1 MIQDLR
7 YVRNFLTLNLENM
20 KNYLI
25 SIGGNSTSNI
35 LSIESN
41 FDEIIAV
48 DSGVEHLFKLSL
60 DPTTLIG
67 DLDSISENSLDKVK
81 KNGVDIIAFNSN
93 KDQTDF
99 ELALNYLEVVENSI
113 IYIIGGESGEIDHL
127 LSIFLLIP
135 SKSFFEN
142 IIWVY
147 GDKKIIFRQKLK
159 LNVKKMSKFSIIP
172 LSDLSNLSI
181 DGAEWNLENKNIQ
194 FGETTTLRNVA
205 NKDEI
210 NVNCDTG
217 VFAFIY

>member
-1 MIQDLR
+1 
-7 YVRNFLTLNLENM
+7 M

-35 LSIESN
+35 LNIESN

-60 DPTTLIG
+60 DPNTLIG
-67 DLDSISENSLDKVK
+67 DLDSISEKSLDKVK

-99 ELALNYLEVVENSI
+99 ELALNYLEGVDKSI

-135 SKSFFEN
+135 SKSSFEN
-142 IIWVY
+142 IIWLY
-147 GDKKIIFRQKLK
+147 GNKRIIFRQKLK

-172 LSDLSNLSI
+172 LSNLSNLSI

-194 FGETTTLRNVA
+194 FGETTTLRNIAKKEVL
-205 NKDEI
+205 NVSCDE
-210 NVNCDTG
+210 G

>member
-1 MIQDLR
+1 
-7 YVRNFLTLNLENM
+7 M

-60 DPTTLIG
+60 DPNTLIG

>member
-1 MIQDLR
+1 
-7 YVRNFLTLNLENM
+7 M

-48 DSGVEHLFKLSL
+48 DSGVEHLFKLAL
-60 DPTTLIG
+60 DPNTLIG

-81 KNGVDIIAFNSN
+81 KNWVDIIAFNSN

-99 ELALNYLEVVENSI
+99 ELALNYLEGVENSI

>member
-1 MIQDLR
+1 
-7 YVRNFLTLNLENM
+7 M

-60 DPTTLIG
+60 DPNTLIG

-99 ELALNYLEVVENSI
+99 ELALNYLEGVENSI

-181 DGAEWNLENKNIQ
+181 DGAEWSLENKNIQ

-210 NVNCDTG
+210 NVNCDKG

>member
-1 MIQDLR
+1 
-7 YVRNFLTLNLENM
+7 M

-60 DPTTLIG
+60 DPNTLIG

-99 ELALNYLEVVENSI
+99 ELALNYLEGVENSI

-205 NKDEI
+205 NKDVI

>member
-1 MIQDLR
+1 
-7 YVRNFLTLNLENM
+7 M

-60 DPTTLIG
+60 DPNTLIG

-99 ELALNYLEVVENSI
+99 ELALNYLEGVENSI

-147 GDKKIIFRQKLK
+147 GDKRIIFRQNLK
-159 LNVKKMSKFSIIP
+159 LNVQKMSKFSIIP

>member
-1 MIQDLR
+1 
-7 YVRNFLTLNLENM
+7 M

-35 LSIESN
+35 LNIESN

-60 DPTTLIG
+60 DPNTLIG

-99 ELALNYLEVVENSI
+99 ELALNYLEGVENSI

-194 FGETTTLRNVA
+194 FGETTTLRNIA
-205 NKDEI
+205 NKDEL
-210 NVNCDTG
+210 NVSCDKG

>member
-1 MIQDLR
+1 
-7 YVRNFLTLNLENM
+7 M

-60 DPTTLIG
+60 DPNTLIG

-99 ELALNYLEVVENSI
+99 ELALNYLEGVENSI

-127 LSIFLLIP
+127 LSILKEILLELE
-135 SKSFFEN
+135 KN
-142 IIWVY
+142 
-147 GDKKIIFRQKLK
+147 KIEIASSQIEYLYKCLE
-159 LNVKKMSKFSIIP
+159 
-172 LSDLSNLSI
+172 SD
-181 DGAEWNLENKNIQ
+181 EY
-194 FGETTTLRNVA
+194 F
-205 NKDEI
+205 
-210 NVNCDTG
+210 
-217 VFAFIY
+217 

>member
-1 MIQDLR
+1 
-7 YVRNFLTLNLENM
+7 M

-60 DPTTLIG
+60 DPNTLIG

-99 ELALNYLEVVENSI
+99 ELALNYLEGVETSI

>member
-1 MIQDLR
+1 
-7 YVRNFLTLNLENM
+7 M

-35 LSIESN
+35 LNIESN

-60 DPTTLIG
+60 DPNTLIG
-67 DLDSISENSLDKVK
+67 DLDSISKNSLDKVK

-99 ELALNYLEVVENSI
+99 ELALNYLEGVENSI

>member
-1 MIQDLR
+1 
-7 YVRNFLTLNLENM
+7 M

-60 DPTTLIG
+60 DPNTLIG

-99 ELALNYLEVVENSI
+99 ELALNYLEGVENSI

-135 SKSFFEN
+135 LKSFFGN

>member
-1 MIQDLR
+1 
-7 YVRNFLTLNLENM
+7 M

-60 DPTTLIG
+60 DPNTLIG

-81 KNGVDIIAFNSN
+81 KNGGDIIDFNSN

-99 ELALNYLEVVENSI
+99 ELALNYLEGVENSI

>member
-1 MIQDLR
+1 
-7 YVRNFLTLNLENM
+7 M

-60 DPTTLIG
+60 DPNTLIG

-99 ELALNYLEVVENSI
+99 ELALNYLEGVENSI

-159 LNVKKMSKFSIIP
+159 LNVKKMSKFRIIP